1 MSEITQL
8 AVVETKQA
16 IWDFD
21 PSLPENRLVIGG
33 LDVIAMIRTLVV
45 KVYLTSSHLRPT
57 SDQSRSDSSLR
68 SAQGVVRKAA
78 M

>member
-33 LDVIAMIRTLVV
+33 LDVIATIRTLVV
-45 KVYLTSSHLRPT
+45 KVYLTSSYLRPT

-68 SAQGVVRKAA
+68 SVQGVVRKAA
-78 M
+78 T

>member
-45 KVYLTSSHLRPT
+45 KVCLGSHPQLI
-57 SDQSRSDSSLR
+57 SDRSHSDSSFR

-78 M
+78 T